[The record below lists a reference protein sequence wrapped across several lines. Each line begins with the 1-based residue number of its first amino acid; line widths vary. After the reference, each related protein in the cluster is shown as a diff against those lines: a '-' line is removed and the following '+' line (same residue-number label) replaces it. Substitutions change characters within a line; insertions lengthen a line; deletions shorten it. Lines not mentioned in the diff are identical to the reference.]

1 MMPVGFKLY
10 PIRAPGAAAG
20 LILQAI
26 GLATAAYVGYKL
38 CDFSALWLLP
48 KIPLTRDYYH
58 DGKGKGKGKGGK
70 GPKAWALVTGASAGI
85 GLGIAHELALLG
97 FGVVLLGH
105 KSEELSAAADAIR
118 AEVGFVPSSSS
129 SSSDSDSDD
138 DSDSDS
144 DDDNDNDP
152 RDPVRT
158 VVMDAA
164 AATNAEMERA
174 LLGPVLG
181 GALNVTVLVNNV
193 GGQPAPLDPVFQRL
207 DGYGADEADAI
218 LNLNARFMLRLT
230 RMALPPLIAAVAD
243 GGGGG
248 GNSGRR
254 RALVLNVAS
263 AAGVIGIPGV
273 AAYSASKAFVLCLT
287 RTLAR
292 EMAAAAGGG
301 GLAVDFVA
309 VVPGDVSSQGNTAAA
324 AGSPG
329 AREFARAVVATAGR
343 AARRGQRELV
353 PWPAH
358 AVQVGL
364 LRSVV
369 PAWVTERFMIGL
381 MRDKEKAVYG
391 PLG

>member
-1 MMPVGFKLY
+1 MPVDFKLY
-10 PIRAPGAAAG
+10 PIRVPGAG
-20 LILQAI
+20 IILQTV
-26 GLATAAYVGYKL
+26 GLATAAYVSYKL
-38 CDFSALWLLP
+38 YDLSALWLLP
-48 KIPLTRDYYH
+48 KIPLTSDYYH
-58 DGKGKGKGKGGK
+58 DGKGKGTGNE
-70 GPKAWALVTGASAGI
+70 GPRAWALVTGASAGI

-105 KSEELSAAADAIR
+105 KSDELSAAADAIR
-118 AEVGFVPSSSS
+118 AEVGFTPSS
-129 SSSDSDSDD
+129 SSSDSDNDSGS

-144 DDDNDNDP
+144 DDG

-164 AATNAEMERA
+164 LATSAEMERA
-174 LLGPVLG
+174 LLGPVL

-193 GGQPAPLDPVFQRL
+193 GGQQAPRDPAFQRL
-207 DGYGADEADAI
+207 DGYKADEVDAI
-218 LNLNARFMLRLT
+218 LDLNARFMLRLT
-230 RMALPPLIAAVAD
+230 RMALPPLIAAAAASSS
-243 GGGGG
+243 GGPG
-248 GNSGRR
+248 GRR

-263 AAGVIGIPGV
+263 AAGVVGIPGV

-287 RTLAR
+287 RALGR
-292 EMAAAAGGG
+292 EMAAGGH
-301 GLAVDFVA
+301 AVDLVA
-309 VVPGDVSSQGNTAAA
+309 VVPGDVGSQGNTAAA

-364 LRSVV
+364 LQNVL
-369 PAWVTERFMIGL
+369 PAWVVDRFMVGL
-381 MRDKEKAVYG
+381 MRTKAAAVYG
-391 PLG
+391 PLS

>member
-10 PIRAPGAAAG
+10 PIRAGAAAG
-20 LILQAI
+20 FILQTI

-58 DGKGKGKGKGGK
+58 DGKGKGKGGK

-138 DSDSDS
+138 DSD
-144 DDDNDNDP
+144 P

-193 GGQPAPLDPVFQRL
+193 GGQPAPRDPAFRRL

-218 LNLNARFMLRLT
+218 LDLNARFMLRLT

-243 GGGGG
+243 GGGGGGGG

-369 PAWVTERFMIGL
+369 PAWVTEWFMVGL
-381 MRDKEKAVYG
+381 MRDKGKAVYG